1 MFDFVRQHN
10 KIMQFLLV
18 LLIFPSFVLFGI
30 DGYNRFREKGGAVA
44 EVDGQDITQ
53 SEWDNAVRGETQK
66 LRESMPNIDPK
77 WLDSPEVKY
86 EILERMVRDRL
97 LSTASSKL
105 YLSVSDQRLAQELQ
119 KNPTIASLRKP
130 DGSLDIERYKQLL
143 ASQGMS
149 AESFEGRMRSD
160 LAVQQVILGVARGS
174 FVPSSLKHVATSAY
188 NEQRE
193 VQVQIFK
200 GEDFTKEVKSTQD
213 QLTAY
218 YTAHSAEF
226 KSTESADVEYL
237 ILDMPTVEKS
247 VSVSESDLKTYFEQN
262 NAKLAGQ
269 EERRASHIL
278 IAAAKD
284 AAPDIRAKAK
294 SKAQELLAAI
304 KKDPQSFAELAKK
317 NSQDPVSAAK
327 GGDLDFFTRG
337 AMVKPFEDA
346 AFGLQK
352 GQVSDVVESDFGFH
366 IIKVTD
372 IKALHT
378 PSFEEMRPSL
388 EAQVRKQGA
397 QKKFAEAAELFTN
410 LVYEQSDSLK
420 PAADKLKLEV
430 HNLVGISPEST
441 PVQLGALKSPKILQA
456 LFAKDSI
463 DKKRNTEAIELAPNL
478 LASARI
484 VKYTPARVLSFD
496 EVKDKV
502 RVAYERE
509 NALLIAKKTAS
520 EKQAFWKEHPDT
532 ARLGPALIVS
542 RQALQ
547 KLPQPVVEAAL
558 KAPVNTLPAWT
569 GVDLGEQGY
578 AVIEVTKVIPF
589 DGQTGATASKSSVP
603 DQADSMIQAASA
615 AENLA
620 YYNFLKSTFKVKINA
635 PAPQSGVAVG
645 LK

>member
-30 DGYNRFREKGGAVA
+30 DGYNRFREKGAAVA
-44 EVDGQDITQ
+44 VVDGQDISQ
-53 SEWDNAVRGETQK
+53 SEWDNALRNETQK
-66 LRESMPNIDPK
+66 IRESMPNIDAK

-97 LSTASSKL
+97 LSTASAKL
-105 YLSVSDQRLAQELQ
+105 YLGVSDQRLAQELQ

-149 AESFEGRMRSD
+149 PESFEGRMRAD
-160 LAVQQVILGVARGS
+160 LAVQQVIAGVARGS
-174 FVPSSLKHVATSAY
+174 FLPASLKEVSTSAF

-193 VQVQIFK
+193 IQVQIFK
-200 GEDFTKEVKSTQD
+200 GEDFIREVKSTEE
-213 QLTAY
+213 QLNAFY
-218 YTAHSAEF
+218 KLHAEEF
-226 KSTESADVEYL
+226 KSVESADVEYL
-237 ILDMPTVEKS
+237 VLDMPSIEKS

-278 IAAAKD
+278 ITAPKD
-284 AAPDIRAKAK
+284 APASERDKAR
-294 SKAQELLAAI
+294 SKATELLATI
-304 KKDPQSFAELAKK
+304 KKDPSSFAELAKK

-337 AMVKPFEDA
+337 SMVKPFEDA
-346 AFGLQK
+346 AYSLQK
-352 GQVSDVVESDFGFH
+352 GQVSDLVESDFGFH
-366 IIKVTD
+366 IIKLTD

-378 PSFEEMRPSL
+378 PSFQEMRPAL
-388 EAQVRKQGA
+388 EAQVRRQGS

-420 PAADKLKLEV
+420 PAADKLKLEI
-430 HNLVGISPEST
+430 HTLTGISPSSNPT
-441 PVQLGALKSPKILQA
+441 QLGVLKNSKILGA
-456 LFAKDSI
+456 LFAKDSV
-463 DKKRNTEAIELAPNL
+463 DKKRNTEAVELAPNF

-484 VKYTPARVLSFD
+484 IKYTPARILSYE

-502 RVAYERE
+502 KVAYERE
-509 NALLIAKKTAS
+509 NALALAKKTAV
-520 EKQAFWKEHPDT
+520 EKQALWKDHSET
-532 ARLGPALIVS
+532 AHLGSSLIVS
-542 RQALQ
+542 RQANE
-547 KLPQPVVEAAL
+547 KLNPAVVAAAL
-558 KAPVNTLPAWT
+558 RVPTSVLPAWT
-569 GVDLGEQGY
+569 GTDLGDQGY
-578 AVIEVTKVIPF
+578 AVVRVSKVLPYNPASVTKGVE
-589 DGQTGATASKSSVP
+589 DKGDALA
-603 DQADSMIQAASA
+603 QAASA

-620 YYNFLKSTFKVKINA
+620 YYNFLKSTYKVKINA
-635 PAPQSGVAVG
+635 PSPQSGADVG